1 MPRMNRNASKRRAAG
16 LALELSGVVGL
27 IATLVLFG
35 LAMAGWVEDYFW
47 QAAAV
52 AVLGNTVY
60 IVYQLAQW
68 LTGTQQRRW
77 RSLVLANLVP
87 VIALA
92 LALLLSVAN
101 LGLVSLPGQHK
112 APSSSPRVITVNP
125 DKAS

>member
-1 MPRMNRNASKRRAAG
+1 MPRMNRNASKHRAAG

-77 RSLVLANLVP
+77 RSFVLANLVP

-92 LALLLSVAN
+92 LALLLSAAN
-101 LGLVSLPGQHK
+101 LGLVSLPGQYK